1 MGINFVL
8 ERLGELASKY
18 GPIMHLKVGPQPWVV
33 ASSAEAA
40 EQFLKVNDKA
50 WAGRPHTIFV
60 RMFTNNLRN
69 ISRAPYGPHW
79 RHMRQI
85 CSRELFTT
93 KRLESF
99 RPRRTEEVDEM
110 MRSLY
115 RDAMEGGKASA
126 LNAKAGQLAANN
138 VMRMLLNRRWA
149 NFLLL
154 LPSPSLGR

>member
-1 MGINFVL
+1 MENFVL
-8 ERLGELASKY
+8 KLGELASTY
-18 GPIMHLKVGPQPWVV
+18 GPIMHLKVGPQLWVV
-33 ASSAEAA
+33 ASSADAA
-40 EQFLKVNDKA
+40 EEFLKVNDKA

-110 MRSLY
+110 MKSLH
-115 RDAMEGGKASA
+115 RDSLGGKASP
-126 LNAKAGQLAANN
+126 LNAKTGQLAANN
-138 VMRMLLNRRWA
+138 VMRMLLNRR
-149 NFLLL
+149 
-154 LPSPSLGR
+154 